1 LTIDTGPILELPTQ
15 GGVFAWNT
23 SAGLLQKTGGFT
35 VQPDFGMISAIYN
48 GFRNDT
54 TPNPV
59 TSSFRIEEVVNNVC
73 TTGNCTW
80 SPYTSAAICSS
91 CSDVS
96 EHIILDQRFGTFGSS
111 IPGPSNVAPGASR
124 YTAFIVRNANLSNN
138 DAAKY
143 NASSGSKGGIQP
155 ALLIANTSYDA
166 HDTVSFQDL
175 STMIASFVVM
185 KASDDWLEGKVPW
198 HESKP
203 VATECALYFCANMYK
218 AESQNGRLK
227 ETVMNSWS
235 NRDPS
240 SYQVDPQ
247 SGTVDIAK
255 ISPAVV
261 KAYLAEYVGDRLFDP
276 VLQRTDLRLTIPEDE
291 SPDVMSFT
299 RSFNVSYAYIASITN
314 FFGTFTARTDG
325 TPRGTDQMVYPEW
338 DGSETPLVNALWESD
353 NLTQTFNN
361 VALSLTNQ
369 IRNTA
374 INSPKYQEAT
384 GDTLMWV
391 IHVKV
396 QWSYLAFPIAM
407 ITLGIVYVLLIVVE
421 STRLQVPVW
430 KESAL
435 PSVLHGLDNETQSL
449 LREVQSEKTGPR
461 ADATTVRFG
470 PDEKG
475 GCLRLVAE
483 SNVVR

>member
-1 LTIDTGPILELPTQ
+1 
-15 GGVFAWNT
+15 
-23 SAGLLQKTGGFT
+23 
-35 VQPDFGMISAIYN
+35 
-48 GFRNDT
+48 
-54 TPNPV
+54 
-59 TSSFRIEEVVNNVC
+59 
-73 TTGNCTW
+73 
-80 SPYTSAAICSS
+80 
-91 CSDVS
+91 
-96 EHIILDQRFGTFGSS
+96 
-111 IPGPSNVAPGASR
+111 
-124 YTAFIVRNANLSNN
+124 
-138 DAAKY
+138 
-143 NASSGSKGGIQP
+143 
-155 ALLIANTSYDA
+155 
-166 HDTVSFQDL
+166 
-175 STMIASFVVM
+175 
-185 KASDDWLEGKVPW
+185 
-198 HESKP
+198 
-203 VATECALYFCANMYK
+203 MYK

-255 ISPAVV
+255 ISSAVV

>member
-1 LTIDTGPILELPTQ
+1 
-15 GGVFAWNT
+15 
-23 SAGLLQKTGGFT
+23 
-35 VQPDFGMISAIYN
+35 MISAIYN

-73 TTGNCTW
+73 TTGN
-80 SPYTSAAICSS
+80 S
-91 CSDVS
+91 
-96 EHIILDQRFGTFGSS
+96 
-111 IPGPSNVAPGASR
+111 
-124 YTAFIVRNANLSNN
+124 
-138 DAAKY
+138 
-143 NASSGSKGGIQP
+143 
-155 ALLIANTSYDA
+155 
-166 HDTVSFQDL
+166 
-175 STMIASFVVM
+175 SFVVM

-255 ISPAVV
+255 ISSAVV

-396 QWSYLAFPIAM
+396 QWPYLAFPIAM

-421 STRLQVPVW
+421 STRLQVPV
-430 KESAL
+430 
-435 PSVLHGLDNETQSL
+435 
-449 LREVQSEKTGPR
+449 
-461 ADATTVRFG
+461 
-470 PDEKG
+470 
-475 GCLRLVAE
+475 
-483 SNVVR
+483 